1 MTLETKSWSVNK
13 MKTNMLQDDTL
24 YDKMQIEVKNINETL
39 KNFKI
44 KNRNQFVKLAQEEEV
59 LTRELEL
66 LNEKFDSILTTEK
79 VDDRSTIPRSIS
91 SAQSVASSGTKQR
104 PASVTSKRTNQTITS
119 KVTSKV

>member
-1 MTLETKSWSVNK
+1 
-13 MKTNMLQDDTL
+13 MLQDDTL

-119 KVTSKV
+119 KVTGKV